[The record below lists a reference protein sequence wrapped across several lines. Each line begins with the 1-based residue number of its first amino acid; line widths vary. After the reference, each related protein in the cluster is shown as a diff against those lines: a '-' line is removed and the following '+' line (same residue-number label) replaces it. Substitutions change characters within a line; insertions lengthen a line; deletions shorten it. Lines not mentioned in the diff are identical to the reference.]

1 MQAQLRRTLLT
12 FCLILLGNVLVAA
25 EPTDTPEKKVS
36 NKKGVGLG
44 RFPDWLGLNELK
56 ELNVAWFYN
65 WQSTNSKFTTSIEFI
80 PMLRAGKT
88 GAGLNREDFI
98 LGYNEPDHPKQDN
111 ISVKEGLAQWS
122 KVTAKGK
129 FVVGPAMCKSPI
141 KDGEWLAEFMKA
153 KPKVDAIAVHW
164 YKGVS
169 AKKFIDD
176 MEEIYKTY
184 DLPLWITE
192 FACQTSESSKEN
204 PKKFTQAQVNQFIAE
219 STRWMEKTPWVQ
231 RYAWHSSSDGT
242 SCLYDD
248 DGRKLSATGK
258 AYAAVNKE
266 ANKD

>member
-1 MQAQLRRTLLT
+1 MSGLFRSVLSILCLTLAGSIAL
-12 FCLILLGNVLVAA
+12 AA
-25 EPTDTPEKKVS
+25 DSTTASDKKPS

-65 WQSTNSKFTTSIEFI
+65 WQTTNSKFTTSIEFI
-80 PMLRAGKT
+80 PMLRAGKF
-88 GAGLNREDFI
+88 GASLTRDDFI

-111 ISVKEGLAQWS
+111 ITVKEGLEQWA
-122 KVTAKGK
+122 KVVAKGK
-129 FVVGPAMCKSPI
+129 FVVGPAMCKDPI

-164 YKGVS
+164 YKGIS
-169 AKKFIDD
+169 AQKFSDD
-176 MEEIYKTY
+176 MEEIHKTY
-184 DLPLWITE
+184 DLPIWITE

-204 PKKFTQAQVNQFIAE
+204 PRKFTQAQVNQFIAE

-248 DGRKLSATGK
+248 KGHKLSASGK

-266 ANKD
+266 QAKD